1 MKLREH
7 TLSFNFIEIMHR
19 EWIKFHFR
27 IRMPITQKTLWEYN
41 VRLSHS
47 QGMPDLCG
55 IAHTF
60 WCEHEMC
67 LVDRFIYMCGS
78 FFLDMQSTPEPKID
92 ETYTARCQIIGRT
105 HSKWYVSGMTTHR
118 IFVCHFSWWFGLNN
132 FYSLTLDVRVEKK
145 ITSTVRLQ

>member
-1 MKLREH
+1 MKLSEH

-105 HSKWYVSGMTTHR
+105 HTQNGMFRAWPHTEFSCA
-118 IFVCHFSWWFGLNN
+118 IFLGDLDWI
-132 FYSLTLDVRVEKK
+132 TLIR
-145 ITSTVRLQ
+145 